1 MWMDLPCLFIFRP
14 TFQNIKQNIYGVF
27 FVYIYIYIYTHTH
40 THNHVYQNITE
51 ENSGIASQEKER
63 VITNTQ
69 FFLVGKLAI

>member
-1 MWMDLPCLFIFRP
+1 MVSFL
-14 TFQNIKQNIYGVF
+14 
-27 FVYIYIYIYTHTH
+27 YIYIYIYTHTH